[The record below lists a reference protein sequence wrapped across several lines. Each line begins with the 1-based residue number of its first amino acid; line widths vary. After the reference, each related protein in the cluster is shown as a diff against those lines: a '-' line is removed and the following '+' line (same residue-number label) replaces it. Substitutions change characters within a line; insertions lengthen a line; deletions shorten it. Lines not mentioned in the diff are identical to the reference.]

1 MLTAHED
8 VLEVPMEETINEI
21 LERYKTIN
29 FHAASYAWKRMGVPL
44 DMDKNLE
51 QNGIQDETEDFDGL
65 DIPETEWYIPA
76 VHL

>member
-51 QNGIQDETEDFDGL
+51 QNGIQDETEDFDG
-65 DIPETEWYIPA
+65 
-76 VHL
+76 